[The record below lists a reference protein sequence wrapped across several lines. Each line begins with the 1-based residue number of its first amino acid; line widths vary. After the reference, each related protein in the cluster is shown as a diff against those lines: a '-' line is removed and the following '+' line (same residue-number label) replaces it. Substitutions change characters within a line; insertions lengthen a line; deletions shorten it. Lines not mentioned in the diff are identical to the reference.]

1 MNKKNIDPTIKILL
15 AGEGGQGVQTI
26 AKIITETVAR
36 SKKEVL
42 YIPYFGVEQRGTP
55 SISFVTLSD
64 KKIHYPRFKTADIAV
79 VVITR
84 AINKAS
90 EYISPNTE
98 VIFDNSS
105 TDHNKFPKKAMK
117 LKALPATKIAAD
129 KFSQKS
135 FNMIILGVLAKRLE
149 LKLETVW
156 EVTEENLAN
165 KLKDATVRE
174 NNRMAL
180 EYGYNA
186 VLEQGK
192 FSKAIYETK
201 KTKNIYKN
209 SQKVAVIDPALCK
222 GCGICIEK
230 CPVKALSFGED
241 LGVFA
246 FPVPVI
252 DLNKCINCG
261 NCRRFCPDGAIGVD
275 KLK

>member
-1 MNKKNIDPTIKILL
+1 MNKTINNNTIKILL

-26 AKIITETVAR
+26 AKIITETAVR
-36 SKKEVL
+36 SNKEVM

-55 SISFVTLSD
+55 SISFVTISD
-64 KKIHYPRFKTADIAV
+64 QKIHYPRFKTADIAV

-98 VIFDNSS
+98 VIFDSSS
-105 TDHNKFPKKAMK
+105 TDHTKFPKKAMK

-135 FNMIILGVLAKRLE
+135 FNMIVLGILAKRLG
-149 LKLETVW
+149 LKFEIAW
-156 EVTEENLAN
+156 EVAEENLAD
-165 KLKDATVRE
+165 KLKNAEIRE
-174 NNRMAL
+174 NNRRAL

-192 FSKAIYETK
+192 FSKAIFETK

-209 SQKVAVIDPALCK
+209 SQKIAEINPALCK

-246 FPVPVI
+246 FPVPEI
-252 DLNKCINCG
+252 DLGKCIACG
-261 NCRRFCPDGAIGVD
+261 NCRRFCPDSAIGVD
-275 KLK
+275 KIS